1 MKRLLTYLCLFLGL
15 CAFYSIRGAEPDNRR
30 QASLERLVARADS
43 GDAHACFRLSYIL
56 EQGTEGF
63 APDTVRALR
72 LLRTAADSSYAPA
85 MNYLGYAY
93 AVPLLGLTQNSDSA
107 LMWIERAAMAPEPDP
122 KAFNNLGMLLLT
134 GQYGVKRDFGKA
146 RYWLERGSVLGV
158 PTATA
163 SLAGMYLRGQDVQP
177 DTVQA
182 IHLLRKAAS
191 QGLID
196 AGMQLADLL
205 KSHTDTLAP
214 RQVLDFALPY
224 YRERIWP
231 VAIPLIERAAEA
243 RVPFAL
249 AILGHCAAEGIA
261 MPYDYPKAVR
271 LYAEAAALG
280 EPHAQYIVAEML
292 QEFPDLLRTLAEEGS
307 ASGNTVFENIPELD
321 PDVLYGEAAAQGVT
335 SAEEAIMPL
344 RP

>member
-182 IHLLRKAAS
+182 IHLLRKAAWHS
-191 QGLID
+191 GSTAGSGLRASLLQG
-196 AGMQLADLL
+196 AYLACGHTADRARRRGPCTVCVGHFRAVCRRRY
-205 KSHTDTLAP
+205 SH
-214 RQVLDFALPY
+214 AL
-224 YRERIWP
+224 RLSES
-231 VAIPLIERAAEA
+231 RAAVCGGGCS
-243 RVPFAL
+243 R
-249 AILGHCAAEGIA
+249 
-261 MPYDYPKAVR
+261 
-271 LYAEAAALG
+271 
-280 EPHAQYIVAEML
+280 
-292 QEFPDLLRTLAEEGS
+292 
-307 ASGNTVFENIPELD
+307 
-321 PDVLYGEAAAQGVT
+321 
-335 SAEEAIMPL
+335 
-344 RP
+344 

>member
-196 AGMQLADLL
+196 AGSVSGLW
-205 KSHTDTLAP
+205 
-214 RQVLDFALPY
+214 PY
-224 YRERIWP
+224 R
-231 VAIPLIERAAEA
+231 
-243 RVPFAL
+243 
-249 AILGHCAAEGIA
+249 
-261 MPYDYPKAVR
+261 
-271 LYAEAAALG
+271 
-280 EPHAQYIVAEML
+280 
-292 QEFPDLLRTLAEEGS
+292 
-307 ASGNTVFENIPELD
+307 
-321 PDVLYGEAAAQGVT
+321 
-335 SAEEAIMPL
+335 
-344 RP
+344 

>member
-163 SLAGMYLRGQDVQP
+163 SLAGMYLHGQVGSTAGSGLRASLLQGAYLACGHTADRARRRGP
-177 DTVQA
+177 CTVCVGHFRA
-182 IHLLRKAAS
+182 VCRRRYSHALRLS
-191 QGLID
+191 E
-196 AGMQLADLL
+196 
-205 KSHTDTLAP
+205 S
-214 RQVLDFALPY
+214 
-224 YRERIWP
+224 
-231 VAIPLIERAAEA
+231 RAAVCGGGCS
-243 RVPFAL
+243 R
-249 AILGHCAAEGIA
+249 
-261 MPYDYPKAVR
+261 
-271 LYAEAAALG
+271 
-280 EPHAQYIVAEML
+280 
-292 QEFPDLLRTLAEEGS
+292 
-307 ASGNTVFENIPELD
+307 
-321 PDVLYGEAAAQGVT
+321 
-335 SAEEAIMPL
+335 
-344 RP
+344 